1 MIVEMLQFFLALA
14 EIGVCFWACDKL
26 IYHGEV
32 VGRHRWYFAV
42 CTCLIALLICWNK
55 RTAFFSVLVLGAE
68 IIIIWLVMFVRRR
81 KKALLSF
88 VFIFDT
94 LLLAT
99 LLDLVLSLCAI
110 SVLGHNFWDKVYFSV
125 SAERICIYA
134 ISRIF
139 LCLICYLLLLYTKK
153 FKFTVEDYKGILF
166 GFGTISCIWGW
177 WFLTT
182 LFDRSTTN
190 NLGDSLFVIT
200 CLVILI
206 ALMAIEL
213 KSIYLKT
220 QSQMIQIK
228 NELLEKN
235 YDNFSNLYENSRYIY
250 HDFKNHMILL
260 ENYLECEDYAKAKQ
274 YLKDIVAPMDELSN
288 FTYCGSQILNLVL
301 NIKGYEANRKD
312 ITFSTDIETTPYEYV
327 DENDLGII
335 LFNLLDNAI
344 EACEKIEEKDK
355 WIQITIKRKKQ
366 LSIIKIENS
375 VEKQIL
381 VKDGK
386 YITGKENKSIHGL
399 GLQSVKALV
408 EKYEGEVA
416 YNHTEDIFSVVITFF
431 ENGL

>member
-1 MIVEMLQFFLALA
+1 
-14 EIGVCFWACDKL
+14 
-26 IYHGEV
+26 
-32 VGRHRWYFAV
+32 
-42 CTCLIALLICWNK
+42 
-55 RTAFFSVLVLGAE
+55 
-68 IIIIWLVMFVRRR
+68 
-81 KKALLSF
+81 
-88 VFIFDT
+88 
-94 LLLAT
+94 
-99 LLDLVLSLCAI
+99 
-110 SVLGHNFWDKVYFSV
+110 
-125 SAERICIYA
+125 
-134 ISRIF
+134 
-139 LCLICYLLLLYTKK
+139 
-153 FKFTVEDYKGILF
+153 
-166 GFGTISCIWGW
+166 
-177 WFLTT
+177 
-182 LFDRSTTN
+182 
-190 NLGDSLFVIT
+190 
-200 CLVILI
+200 
-206 ALMAIEL
+206 
-213 KSIYLKT
+213 
-220 QSQMIQIK
+220 
-228 NELLEKN
+228 
-235 YDNFSNLYENSRYIY
+235 
-250 HDFKNHMILL
+250 
-260 ENYLECEDYAKAKQ
+260 
-274 YLKDIVAPMDELSN
+274 MDELSN